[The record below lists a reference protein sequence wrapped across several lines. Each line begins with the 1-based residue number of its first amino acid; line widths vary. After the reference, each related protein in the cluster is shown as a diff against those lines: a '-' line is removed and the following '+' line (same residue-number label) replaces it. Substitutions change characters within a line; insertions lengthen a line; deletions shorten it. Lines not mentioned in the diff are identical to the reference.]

1 MRNTLTVL
9 LLLFVCSLSAQEI
22 IDTYNTLTQTNDS
35 TWLIQKFN
43 VYETAQ
49 VIHGAEVIRT
59 DTILLPGESAYY
71 DSAGIIRQ
79 LLITTT
85 QEQAQISGLISRSFS
100 AVTSARNVVDA
111 NILIDEIS
119 ADSTNYFEET
129 AKFFQNDLVGQYRV
143 LYDSS
148 GVQLSKLADLTLRT
162 TPAHPDGRSLRLTL
176 EDGQFWTVRA
186 HHKWRLQ
193 IVGWPFGEEKFSW
206 HRTSSISRPVYR
218 PEDYVSRTDKYTR
231 IVKIQ

>member
-1 MRNTLTVL
+1 MKNILTAL

-22 IDTYNTLTQTNDS
+22 TDTYNTLTQTNDS

-43 VYETAQ
+43 VYETTQ
-49 VIHGAEVIRT
+49 EVHGAEIVRT

-85 QEQAQISGLISRSFS
+85 QEQSQVSGLISRSFS

-111 NILIDEIS
+111 NALINEIS

-129 AKFFQNDLVGQYRV
+129 AKLFQGDLLGQYRL

-148 GVQLSKLADLTLRT
+148 GVQLSKLADITLRT

-176 EDGQFWTVRA
+176 EDGQFWTVRV

-206 HRTSSISRPVYR
+206 HRTTSIYRPVYR
-218 PEDYVSRTDKYTR
+218 PEDYVSRADKYTR
-231 IVKIQ
+231 LIKIQ